1 MNFEFLIVF
10 TGNGLV
16 FATLLY
22 LIMTCE
28 IPDPRGSEKSRIWG
42 KIDNLMTQRQDSR
55 SRCLP
60 SMVAPSPGTLILL
73 DGQERQMSS
82 PGDSVNRP

>member
-42 KIDNLMTQRQDSR
+42 KDRQPDDPAAGLKIPLSPIDGCPKSR
-55 SRCLP
+55 NIDLARRS
-60 SMVAPSPGTLILL
+60 GTT
-73 DGQERQMSS
+73 DVFTWRFCE
-82 PGDSVNRP
+82 